1 MEELK
6 KAQAKKEVSDWKR
19 VEKEAGVS
27 SKVPADIKEHEVIM
41 NYLLKKGQ
49 ITKRQAEGLRE
60 WQQVDNHVCARRR
73 KFLEPYTLEGSLN
86 EKIQKVKY
94 FLNRLGSTRIE
105 ARTLAREKHNEGVRE
120 RNAKRR
126 ERISHKQFKEEQKKE
141 MEIKKALTQLP
152 ERERKLVED
161 PHHYHPHKIKKRKAE
176 EETQFNPD
184 TFARDVRRSKREK
197 KKVKVLVEE
206 IAKRTDL
213 PENKIQAV
221 IAKVHKANKLAL
233 AVAKDGVNLPPEEP
247 TRQSERLKEHTPVH
261 SEKKQRVKRK
271 DTYFKTHKLTK
282 EERKAKRD
290 RRRKAF
296 KQIDLNAGFAKG
308 HLTKDVAE
316 KMGVDDLFK
325 GGAVKKNVTKEE
337 SFR

>member
-6 KAQAKKEVSDWKR
+6 KAQAKKEVADWKR
-19 VEKEAGVS
+19 LEKEADVS
-27 SKVPADIKEHEVIM
+27 SKVPADIKKHAVIM
-41 NYLLKKGQ
+41 NYLLKKEQ

-60 WQQVDNHVCARRR
+60 WQQVDNHVGARRR
-73 KFLEPYTLEGSLN
+73 KFLEPYTLDGSLS

-94 FLNRLGSTRIE
+94 FLNRLGSARIE
-105 ARTLAREKHNEGVRE
+105 ARILAREKHNEGVRE

-126 ERISHKQFKEEQKKE
+126 ERVSHKQFKEEQKKE

-176 EETQFNPD
+176 EEVQFNPD
-184 TFARDVRRSKREK
+184 TFARDVRHSKREK

-206 IAKRTDL
+206 IAKKTDL
-213 PENKIQAV
+213 PENKIQDV

-233 AVAKDGVNLPPEEP
+233 AVANGGVELPSEEP

-261 SEKKQRVKRK
+261 S
-271 DTYFKTHKLTK
+271 
-282 EERKAKRD
+282 
-290 RRRKAF
+290 
-296 KQIDLNAGFAKG
+296 
-308 HLTKDVAE
+308 
-316 KMGVDDLFK
+316 
-325 GGAVKKNVTKEE
+325 
-337 SFR
+337 